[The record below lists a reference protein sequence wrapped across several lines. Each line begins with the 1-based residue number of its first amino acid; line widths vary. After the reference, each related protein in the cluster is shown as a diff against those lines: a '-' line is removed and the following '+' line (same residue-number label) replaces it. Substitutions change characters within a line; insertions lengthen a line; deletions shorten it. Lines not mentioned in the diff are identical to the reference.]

1 MVQGPTN
8 KKQNLDKKRYNRL
21 ALFYDQ
27 FESPMELF
35 NYSRWRAKLRQYL
48 PTNGTILEVGV
59 GTGKNLP
66 FYNKQQRLVAVDVSE
81 KMLLRAKKQSKQ
93 AHVNKG
99 FNKNHWCKSS
109 VGCVNGLH
117 VSLWSESYN

>member
-81 KMLLRAKKQSKQ
+81 KMLLRAKKQSK
-93 AHVNKG
+93 
-99 FNKNHWCKSS
+99 
-109 VGCVNGLH
+109 
-117 VSLWSESYN
+117 